1 MARRTA
7 TGIYVPIGLD
17 TQQINQDIERLR
29 VELTSLA
36 SNMSGAFNSSLNP
49 QTLINNFGRLT
60 QSLGNIRDAARAL
73 QDLRPFG
80 NFEQMLNSTVT
91 QQPLRELAQTLGI
104 TEQAQRRLLSTM
116 ARTTAINQQVT
127 NLRQLQ
133 RQMGTTQEQ
142 TLRLAQS
149 LGMVI
154 DRAAR
159 LQYLGNQ
166 GRGILG
172 AFSPSNM
179 TAAMQSAMGAMGVVG
194 GAYGVVELGKS
205 MAKAALQMDNIKIA
219 FESIYGSSS
228 KAEVQLKFVR
238 QVADNLGLSFITA
251 AEGAKKLFAAINN
264 TEYASSANKVFQA
277 FSNAGAALK
286 LSNDE
291 MNSIFLAVSQI
302 YSKGKVS
309 AEELRQQL
317 AERLPGAVTLF
328 AQSIG
333 VTTRELDKM
342 LQDGAVGLEHM
353 EKFADAL
360 QNKYSQAAA
369 AASTGLQAE
378 LNRVS
383 NAWFDLKK
391 AFVDTE
397 SSADLVRQ
405 LGNALKY
412 LGDNAT
418 SIAAV
423 VKELL
428 KFGGAT
434 AGIYLVITA
443 VQKLAASFVGLWSAV
458 RAGSLATLF
467 ASTGPAGVGVG
478 ALAVG
483 IGGLVYALMN
493 MDDGLSESDK
503 RLKKFGE
510 QTFDLEQS
518 IRALGGATEQTTEEL
533 EKLQRKELEADLA
546 DAKKALDSLFMP
558 GEKNY
563 DVGSYMA
570 EAAMAGVSTVIIRE
584 GKNEFDKAFDEL
596 GKEVKSLTGNG
607 KIASDFEEAAR
618 NLTQKFKDGM
628 ENNLSAQELGAIQQQ
643 LNILGREFALTLR
656 GMENAQGAEKA
667 FEKIKNMIGNILEK
681 NRRLIEDNEQLAK
694 GEDKIAEAAG
704 KSEAAYAAIAKL
716 TKGTASGKE
725 SKLAAEFTTI
735 IENLLTL
742 SENAEVARIQIEA
755 LGEQADKSSQDFLNL
770 KSQTDNF
777 EAALPRIADLAIQSG
792 MSFDKLADKLWDA
805 GIEAGR
811 TTEELYRLYDALR
824 VAMNVSIG
832 DNIQKR
838 IQALGEQAKTASASA
853 MQKSMLNTY
862 TKDLTDAAL
871 KETATM
877 QIMKKDW
884 AGLKETL
891 KDFVSAEDVQKGIDF
906 ANAIEAGRGS
916 GGRKRGGGRSRSGGR
931 STTKTAAQQMSE
943 ATKEADS
950 LQKKIAALQAQYD
963 DDPSIKYWADVTAE
977 LDKINNILN
986 NKMGASTEA
995 EKTRLAGLRDD
1006 YMALAKARK
1015 EQMEQEERRQKAIE
1029 AANKLGKGYGN
1040 LSDVSGTINPELQTA
1055 ALKAE
1060 YEQMRIAWDK
1070 ALNDQTV
1077 SYEQYVQ
1084 GIADLS
1090 SELKT
1095 KTDMANGS
1103 MVANFTDHVNES
1115 YEKIKDWQSQVSDI
1129 LMNGVNSMS
1138 SAFATF
1144 FIDAASGTEDLEK
1157 AFSNMVK
1164 SMINSLAD
1172 LFIQMVIIGTLKQAL
1187 GIGGSFFGGGTAA
1200 QAKAGPSQGGFS
1212 TSSAVIGKYNIPA
1225 MAKGGVVSGI
1235 GSFSGKVVKGPTMFN
1250 YGGIKKFARGAGLMG
1265 EAGWEAVMPLI
1276 RTRGGN
1282 LGVRAEGMGGNNV
1295 EMNQDISINIVNNS
1309 DSQVSASKSRDNS
1322 GNVNIEVM
1330 IEKLVGDSMRR
1341 PGSAPFRALQDTY
1354 GATTVL
1360 AKR

>member
-116 ARTTAINQQVT
+116 ARTTAISQQV
-127 NLRQLQ
+127 NGLRQLE
-133 RQMGTTQEQ
+133 RQMGMTRQE
-142 TLRLAQS
+142 TLRLADS
-149 LGMVI
+149 LGMTI

-205 MAKAALQMDNIKIA
+205 MARAALQMDNIKIA
-219 FESIYGSSS
+219 FESIYGSSA

-286 LSNDE
+286 LDSNN
-291 MNSIFLAVSQI
+291 MNRVFLAVSQV
-302 YSKGKVS
+302 YSKGKVA
-309 AEELRQQL
+309 AEELRSQI
-317 AERLPGAVTLF
+317 AEVLPGAVTLF

-704 KSEAAYAAIAKL
+704 KSEAAYEAIEKL

-725 SKLAAEFTTI
+725 SKLATEFTSI
-735 IENLLTL
+735 IDNLIVL
-742 SENAEVARIQIEA
+742 SRNAEDAKAQIEA
-755 LGEQADKSSQDFLNL
+755 LGDGADKSTEDFRKL
-770 KSQTDNF
+770 KTQTDDY

-792 MSFDKLADKLWDA
+792 IGFDRMS
-805 GIEAGR
+805 
-811 TTEELYRLYDALR
+811 DALDELFYAAKITYGELVNLKAVLSSFMNMR
-824 VAMNVSIG
+824 VGEVIG
-832 DNIQKR
+832 KAIDELGNKAKMAKATGVQKTIIDTLTKGIPEAEKR
-838 IQALGEQAKTASASA
+838 GKITDLVIGGKWDELGVE
-853 MQKSMLNTY
+853 MQQYNRT
-862 TKDLTDAAL
+862 
-871 KETATM
+871 
-877 QIMKKDW
+877 
-884 AGLKETL
+884 
-891 KDFVSAEDVQKGIDF
+891 AEDIEKVRKFSEEI
-906 ANAIEAGRGS
+906 NAARG

-1172 LFIQMVIIGTLKQAL
+1172 LFMQMVIIGTLKQAL

-1282 LGVRAEGMGGNNV
+1282 LGVRAEGMGGSNV